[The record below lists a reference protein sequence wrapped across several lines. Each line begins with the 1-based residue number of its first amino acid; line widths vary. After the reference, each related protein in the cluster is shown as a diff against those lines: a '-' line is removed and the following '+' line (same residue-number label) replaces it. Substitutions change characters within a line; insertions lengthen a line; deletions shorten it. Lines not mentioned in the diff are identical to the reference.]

1 MNRIHLYSLTLA
13 VLFATRVAVAQDIT
27 IGVTLATTG
36 PSASVGASYKNAFEL
51 MPKTIGGQPAKFI
64 IDEDNGDPQTAADN
78 ARRLITEDKV
88 DALMGS
94 VSLLATTEVAQ
105 IAYDLQTP
113 LIALGPV
120 VLTFDKLKWV
130 FVLPQR
136 PGLMMSAVVEHM
148 KAYGVKRVG
157 YIGFSDAWG
166 DFIVNAIDNLGW
178 KGAGIQTVDVERYA
192 RTDTSVTAQVSKLL
206 AANPDAILVG
216 GSGAGSALPHTALV
230 VRGYNKQI
238 YHNHGSVTREFIKAG
253 GKAVEGAIA
262 PSGPLIVAE
271 ELPEDN
277 PVKPVD
283 IEFIKRYEHK
293 FGDHSRNVFSGYSYD
308 GYLLLNAAVPRAMQN
323 AMPGTPE
330 FRQALREA
338 LENVHD
344 VVGTNG
350 VYNMTADDHSGL
362 DTRARVLVRVENGD
376 WQLLK

>member
-1 MNRIHLYSLTLA
+1 MAI
-13 VLFATRVAVAQDIT
+13 
-27 IGVTLATTG
+27 
-36 PSASVGASYKNAFEL
+36 
-51 MPKTIGGQPAKFI
+51 PKR
-64 IDEDNGDPQTAADN
+64 PQS
-78 ARRLITEDKV
+78 
-88 DALMGS
+88 S

-105 IAYDLQTP
+105 VAHGLQTP

-136 PGLMMSAVVEHM
+136 PGLMMSAVVEDM
-148 KAYGVKRVG
+148 KAHGVKRVG

-178 KGAGIQTVDVERYA
+178 NEAGIQTVDVERYA
-192 RTDTSVTAQVSKLL
+192 RSDTSVTAQASKLL
-206 AANPDAILVG
+206 TANPDAILIG

-238 YHNHGSVTREFIKAG
+238 YHNHGSVTSEFIKAG

-277 PVKPVD
+277 PVKPVAL
-283 IEFIKRYEHK
+283 EFIKRYEQA
-293 FGDHSRNVFSGYSYD
+293 FGDHSRNAFSGYSYD
-308 GYLLLNAAVPRAMQN
+308 GYLLLNAAVPAAMQN
-323 AMPGTPE
+323 AKPSTPE

-362 DTRARVLVRVENGD
+362 DSRARVLVRVKNGE